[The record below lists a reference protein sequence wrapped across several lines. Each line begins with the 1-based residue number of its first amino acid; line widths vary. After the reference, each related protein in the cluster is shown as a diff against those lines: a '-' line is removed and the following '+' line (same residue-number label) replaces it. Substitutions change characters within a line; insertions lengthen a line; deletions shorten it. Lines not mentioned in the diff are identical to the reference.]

1 MAVKIRLK
9 RMGRRH
15 RPFYRLV
22 AIDKAKQRD
31 GRVIEELGFYDPI
44 NKDVEQQISLKQER
58 IQYWLGVGALPSE
71 TVHGILRR
79 NGMLDRPFNK
89 VPTKA

>member
-31 GRVIEELGFYDPI
+31 G
-44 NKDVEQQISLKQER
+44 
-58 IQYWLGVGALPSE
+58 
-71 TVHGILRR
+71 
-79 NGMLDRPFNK
+79 
-89 VPTKA
+89 